1 MPLFVKKLKEDAVVP
16 TRATPGSA
24 GFDLSSLGSLK
35 IPSKGRAVVSTG
47 ISIKL
52 PHGTYGRVAPRS
64 GLAYNFGIDVLAG
77 VIDADY
83 REEILVI
90 LYNSGDLDFDVE
102 KGQRIAQ
109 LIVEKIDMPEVEVV
123 SHLSETERRGGFGST
138 GD

>member
-1 MPLFVKKLKEDAVVP
+1 MPLFVKKLDEDAVVP

-24 GFDLSSLGSLK
+24 GFDLSSVEKLTV
-35 IPSKGRAVVSTG
+35 PSKGRAAVRTG

-52 PHGTYGRVAPRS
+52 PPGTYGRVAPRS
-64 GLAYNFGIDVLAG
+64 GFAYRFGIDVLAG

-109 LIVEKIDMPEVEVV
+109 LIVEKIEIPEVAVV

-138 GD
+138 GN